1 MNNDELVTIATFIN
15 SIEASLAQQQLKAAG
30 IQCLLADEAT
40 TNFAWH
46 LSVAVGW
53 IKLKV
58 CRADMDNAIDVLT
71 ATNIQFE
78 NYDDNDDEFAK
89 VSPADEI
96 LERAF
101 RAAVIGL
108 IFLPLQLYSLWLL
121 GVLVFSG
128 WKISRNRYL
137 KAAMTII
144 LDMLI
149 VLIAW
154 QFLF

>member
-30 IQCLLADEAT
+30 IRCLLADEAM

-46 LSVAVGW
+46 LTVAVGW

-58 CRADMDNAIDVLT
+58 FRADMDNAIDILT

-78 NYDDNDDEFAK
+78 NDDNDDEFAK
-89 VSPADEI
+89 VSPADKI

-108 IFLPLQLYSLWLL
+108 IFFPLQLYSLWLL

-137 KAAMTII
+137 KATMTII